1 MYILLE
7 QGQGTISTF
16 IGTQAQ
22 RQFYRL
28 PLCCQNL
35 PVAYSLSAV
44 RICLAG
50 PEDKFINWINWYGCT
65 WVKLYETWNKR
76 ILIMFTNNVKDAS
89 QFTFFFIWRNE
100 WNKVG
105 LISVPSPKKCAK
117 SLSTLSS
124 REYAQDS
131 DLAHFLEVEPK

>member
-1 MYILLE
+1 MYYSYYELLRAYCYNIYIYIVYLLLE

-50 PEDKFINWINWYGCT
+50 PEDKFINWINWFGCT
-65 WVKLYETWNKR
+65 
-76 ILIMFTNNVKDAS
+76 
-89 QFTFFFIWRNE
+89 
-100 WNKVG
+100 
-105 LISVPSPKKCAK
+105 
-117 SLSTLSS
+117 
-124 REYAQDS
+124 
-131 DLAHFLEVEPK
+131 